1 MGRSVE
7 KLIDKLIRL
16 TSKEMDESKNSL
28 IL

>member
-1 MGRSVE
+1 MGRSVA

>member
-1 MGRSVE
+1 MGRSVT

-28 IL
+28 TL

>member
-1 MGRSVE
+1 MGRSVT